1 MAPPAPDPPTE
12 SKPAVQVETPPSEPS
27 SWSTAS
33 LFVVVL
39 VVAALYVGQD
49 IFVPLAL
56 AALLAFILDPVVT
69 RLRRWGLPRALA
81 VVVVIG
87 ATVTVLGATSLF
99 VGRQVVQLGQDL
111 PTYQTTIQKKLRAL
125 RLSLAEPSVLDD
137 ASRVLGAVGNE
148 LDAARRQLEQRSG
161 PRTAPPA
168 RVVMEAPERNTL
180 QAIRDIT
187 APVVG
192 PLATAAVVL
201 LFLIFILLERLDLRD
216 RLLRLIGTDLHRSTD
231 ALGEAADRVTRYL
244 TMQLLVNLSY
254 GVPMAVGLW
263 WIGVPGALLWGV
275 LASLL
280 RFVPYV
286 GPIIAAAFP
295 LLLAFAVDPGWQLLL
310 WTLLLVVS
318 LELISN
324 NVIEPWLYGASTG
337 LSSVSIVVAA
347 VFWTTL
353 WGPVGLILATPIT
366 VCLAAMGRHV
376 PQLAWLDMLLGS
388 SPVFDPPTRLYQR
401 LVAGDVEEAIEF
413 AEEQVSASTL
423 ADFYNLTGVPALAL
437 AVNDSTRASRS
448 EHRHR
453 LSGGM
458 AALLHNLRQ
467 DHPAPVSETEQ
478 VQVLCIGTRWE
489 IDSLAADML
498 QHALQCDGL
507 SAGVR
512 PASAVNAEQIQS
524 LNLDGVQVLCLSTFS
539 TTPQAQ
545 VRFIARRLQRRQ
557 PGLKVVLALWN
568 SAPTSSDP
576 ASLQTLG
583 VHALAQTVNEA
594 IQRVRALV
602 PAVVGT
608 TAGTVTDSGLQ
619 LGEEAARVQA
629 LHHSG
634 ALGAQWREPL
644 DRMAQRAADVF
655 DTPLAMVTLMDEH
668 TQIWHGATGLDAHA
682 PDALRETPRTR
693 SLCEQVVLGGSPILV
708 PDTERDARLED
719 RPVIPGAGIRFYA
732 GVPLRNGDGPIIG
745 TLCLMDQEPRTL
757 DDSEMLLLASMA
769 NEVMALLQAAPD
781 VQAIQPAPDEQA
793 LQHPT
798 LESPAAPALQLA
810 GPGVLPVP
818 GAPA

>member
-1 MAPPAPDPPTE
+1 MAPPAPEPQTEPQPAEPP
-12 SKPAVQVETPPSEPS
+12 APPPREPH

-56 AALLAFILDPVVT
+56 AALLAFLLDPVVT

-81 VVVVIG
+81 VVLVIA
-87 ATVTVLGATSLF
+87 ATVSVLGAASLF
-99 VGRQVVQLGQDL
+99 VGRQVVQLGHDL

-125 RLSLAEPSVLDD
+125 RLSLAEPGVIDE
-137 ASRVLGAVGNE
+137 ASRVMGAVGSE
-148 LDAARRQLEQRSG
+148 FEAARRQLEQRSG
-161 PRTAPPA
+161 TRTAPPT
-168 RVVMEAPERNTL
+168 RVVVEPPASNVL
-180 QAIRDIT
+180 QAIRDLS
-187 APVVG
+187 APIVG

-216 RLLRLIGTDLHRSTD
+216 RLLRLIGSDLHRSTD

-244 TMQLLVNLSY
+244 TMQLLINLSY

-263 WIGVPGALLWGV
+263 MIGVPGALLWGA

-286 GPIIAAAFP
+286 GPVIAAAFP
-295 LLLAFAVDPGWQLLL
+295 LLLAFAVDPGWQLLI
-310 WTLLLVVS
+310 WTLILVVS

-366 VCLAAMGRHV
+366 VCLAVMGRHL

-413 AEEQVSASTL
+413 AEEQVTASTL

-437 AVNDSTRASRS
+437 AANDTSQASRS

-467 DHPAPVSETEQ
+467 DHPAPLGNAPG
-478 VQVLCIGTRWE
+478 VQVLCVGTRWE

-498 QHALQCDGL
+498 QHALQCEGL
-507 SAGVR
+507 TVGVL
-512 PASAVNAEQIQS
+512 PATAVNAEHIQS

-568 SAPTSSDP
+568 STLTASDP
-576 ASLQTLG
+576 ASLQKLG
-583 VHALAQTVNEA
+583 VVALAQTVNEA

-602 PAVVGT
+602 PAAVGAA
-608 TAGTVTDSGLQ
+608 AGTVADSGLQ

-634 ALGAQWREPL
+634 ALAAHWREPL

-655 DTPLAMVTLMDEH
+655 DTPLAMVTLMDEQ

-682 PDALRETPRTR
+682 PDAQRETARTR
-693 SLCEQVVLGGSPILV
+693 SLCEQVVLGGKAILV
-708 PDTERDARLED
+708 PDTERDGRLD
-719 RPVIPGAGIRFYA
+719 DQPVIPGAGIRFYA
-732 GVPLRNGDGPIIG
+732 GVPLRSGDGPIIG

-769 NEVMALLQAAPD
+769 SEVMALLQTAPD
-781 VQAIQPAPDEQA
+781 GQAQQPLPPEPPQPPQPPSTTA
-793 LQHPT
+793 LPVT
-798 LESPAAPALQLA
+798 
-810 GPGVLPVP
+810 GPGVLPMP
-818 GAPA
+818 GAAL

>member
-1 MAPPAPDPPTE
+1 MAPPAPDPSNDPN
-12 SKPAVQVETPPSEPS
+12 PVALAGPLTPEPP

-81 VVVVIG
+81 VVLVIA
-87 ATVTVLGATSLF
+87 ATVSVLGATSLF
-99 VGRQVVQLGQDL
+99 VGRQVVQLGHDL
-111 PTYQTTIQKKLRAL
+111 PTYQTTIQQKLRTL
-125 RLSLAEPSVLDD
+125 RLSLAGRGVLDD
-137 ASRVLGAVGNE
+137 ATRVLGVVGSE
-148 LDAARRQLEQRSG
+148 FDAARQELEKRTG
-161 PRTAPPA
+161 TKTTAPPA
-168 RVVMEAPERNTL
+168 RVVMESPPRNTL
-180 QAIRDIT
+180 QAIRDLT

-244 TMQLLVNLSY
+244 TMQLLINLSY

-263 WIGVPGALLWGV
+263 LIGVPGALLWGA

-286 GPIIAAAFP
+286 GPVIAAVFP
-295 LLLAFAVDPGWQLLL
+295 LLLAFAVDPGWQMLL
-310 WTLLLVVS
+310 WVLLLVLT

-413 AEEQVSASTL
+413 AEEQVAAGTL

-437 AVNDSTRASRS
+437 AANDATRASRS

-453 LSGGM
+453 LSSGM
-458 AALLHNLRQ
+458 AALLHNLRE
-467 DHPAPVSETEQ
+467 DHPVPASKADRM
-478 VQVLCIGTRWE
+478 QVLCIGTRWE

-498 QHALQCDGL
+498 EHALLCEGL
-507 SAGVR
+507 AADVR
-512 PASAVNAEQIQS
+512 PATAVNADQIQ
-524 LNLDGVQVLCLSTFS
+524 LLDLEGVQVLCLSTFS
-539 TTPQAQ
+539 ATPQAQ
-545 VRFIARRLQRRQ
+545 VRFIARRLKRRR
-557 PGLKVVLALWN
+557 PGLKIVLALWN
-568 SAPTSSDP
+568 GTPGPSDP
-576 ASLQTLG
+576 ASLDSLG
-583 VHALAQTVNEA
+583 VDALAQTVNEA
-594 IQRVRALV
+594 IQRVRAFV
-602 PAVVGT
+602 PAAVGAS
-608 TAGTVTDSGLQ
+608 AGAADATGSQHD
-619 LGEEAARVQA
+619 EEAARVRA
-629 LHHSG
+629 LRSSD
-634 ALGAQWREPL
+634 ALSAHLREPL
-644 DRMAQRAADVF
+644 DRLARRAADVF
-655 DTPLAMVTLMDEH
+655 DTPLAMVTLLDEG
-668 TQIWHGATGLDAHA
+668 TQIWHGAAGLDAYA
-682 PDALRETPRTR
+682 PDAPRETRRSR
-693 SLCEQVVLGGSPILV
+693 SLCEQVVLGASAIQV
-708 PDTERDARLED
+708 PDTARDGRLD
-719 RPVIPGAGIRFYA
+719 DQPVIPGVDIRFYA
-732 GVPLRNGDGPIIG
+732 GVPLRRADGPVFG
-745 TLCLMDQEPRTL
+745 TLCLMDKMPRTL
-757 DDSEMLLLASMA
+757 DASEMLLLASMA
-769 NEVMALLQAAPD
+769 DEVMALLEATPEAPSRA
-781 VQAIQPAPDEQA
+781 QTPSQTEPGPSSAPPLLDAGLGA
-793 LQHPT
+793 L
-798 LESPAAPALQLA
+798 PAAT
-810 GPGVLPVP
+810 
-818 GAPA
+818 APA

>member
-1 MAPPAPDPPTE
+1 M
-12 SKPAVQVETPPSEPS
+12 
-27 SWSTAS
+27 
-33 LFVVVL
+33 FVVVL

-81 VVVVIG
+81 VVLVIA
-87 ATVTVLGATSLF
+87 ATVAVLGATSLF
-99 VGRQVVQLGQDL
+99 VGRQVVQLGNDL
-111 PTYQTTIQKKLRAL
+111 PTYQTTMQKKLRTL
-125 RLSLAEPSVLDD
+125 RLSLAEPGVLDE
-137 ASRVLGAVGNE
+137 ASRVMGAVGSE
-148 LDAARRQLEQRSG
+148 LEAARRQLEQRSG
-161 PRTAPPA
+161 TRTAPPM
-168 RVVMEAPERNTL
+168 RVVVEPPVSNVL
-180 QAIRDIT
+180 QTIRDVT
-187 APVVG
+187 TPVVG

-254 GVPMAVGLW
+254 GVPMALGLW

-275 LASLL
+275 LAALL

-286 GPIIAAAFP
+286 GPVIAAVFP
-295 LLLAFAVDPGWQLLL
+295 LLLAFAVDPGWQMLI
-310 WTLLLVVS
+310 WTLLLVLS

-388 SPVFDPPTRLYQR
+388 SPVFDSPTRLYQR

-413 AEEQVSASTL
+413 AEEQVTASTL

-437 AVNDSTRASRS
+437 AANDATRASRS

-453 LSGGM
+453 LSIGM

-467 DHPAPVSETEQ
+467 DHPPPISDTEQ

-498 QHALQCDGL
+498 QHALQCEGL
-507 SAGVR
+507 SAGLR

-539 TTPQAQ
+539 PAPQAQ

-568 SAPTSSDP
+568 STPTPSDP

-583 VHALAQTVNEA
+583 VDALAQTVNEA

-602 PAVVGT
+602 PAAVST
-608 TAGTVTDSGLQ
+608 TAGTVIDADLQ
-619 LGEEAARVQA
+619 LGEEATRVRA
-629 LHHSG
+629 LHDSG

-655 DTPLAMVTLMDEH
+655 DMPLAMVTLMDEN

-719 RPVIPGAGIRFYA
+719 RPVIPGASIRFYA

-745 TLCLMDQEPRTL
+745 TLCLMDPEPRTL

-769 NEVMALLQAAPD
+769 SEVMALLQAEPD
-781 VQAIQPAPDEQA
+781 LQA
-793 LQHPT
+793 LQQPT
-798 LESPAAPALQLA
+798 LESPPAPALQVA
-810 GPGVLPVP
+810 GPGVPPMP